1 MTIFTQPKKFSLSH
15 IDLDKELGISKP
27 DAPTKPKP
35 KPALK
40 RQPSLFIKGPIP
52 LDWMKRANNL
62 GGSTGIVATMLWF
75 YVGLTG
81 SKTIKL
87 DSKIDDVTGLTRQTR
102 QLILKRLEIHG
113 LIKLFP
119 QHGGYPR
126 VTIL

>member
-27 DAPTKPKP
+27 SAPTKPKP

-40 RQPSLFIKGPIP
+40 RQPGLFIKGPIP

-62 GGSTGIVATMLWF
+62 GGSTGLVATMLWF
-75 YVGLTG
+75 YAGLTG

>member
-1 MTIFTQPKKFSLSH
+1 MTTYLQPKKFSLLD
-15 IDLDKELGISKP
+15 IDLDKELGRCQP
-27 DAPTKPKP
+27 YTPPPKP
-35 KPALK
+35 T
-40 RQPSLFIKGPIP
+40 RQSGLFIKGPIP
-52 LDWMKRANNL
+52 LDWLKRANNL
-62 GGSTGIVATMLWF
+62 GGSTGIVATVLWF

-119 QHGGYPR
+119 QRGGYPR
-126 VTIL
+126 VTVL

>member
-1 MTIFTQPKKFSLSH
+1 MTTYIEPKPFSLKH
-15 IDLDKELGISKP
+15 IDLDNDLGIN
-27 DAPTKPKP
+27 TLNET

-40 RQPSLFIKGPIP
+40 KQPGLFIKGPIP
-52 LDWMKRANNL
+52 LDWLKKANNL
-62 GGSTGIVATMLWF
+62 GGSTGLVATMLWF
-75 YVGLTG
+75 YAGIAC

-102 QLILKRLEIHG
+102 QGILKNLEWHG

-119 QHGGYPR
+119 QRGGYPR